1 MFSKL
6 RKPTIILQLILIN
19 VLNVNF
25 EKGYGNR
32 QSWPLPQGLR
42 VGAGGLWM
50 ARERISPA
58 IRVISEDPAWL
69 YHNEVLPERGKKV
82 VRCQH
87 DQIQGLKGPDQ
98 TQAPSRGKPSPDI
111 FSARAEAALMT
122 SLELPVHLLQTPG
135 SQCRMWI
142 LIPAWKKQTD
152 IVRQKAFL
160 REHRRWF
167 FSFTNHQR

>member
-50 ARERISPA
+50 ARESISPA
-58 IRVISEDPAWL
+58 VRTISEDPAWL

-82 VRCQH
+82 ARCQR
-87 DQIQGLKGPDQ
+87 DQIQGLKGPDSDTGPLKREIIPRHFQ
-98 TQAPSRGKPSPDI
+98 CMSRGCPHDRLGATCPSAPDLRI
-111 FSARAEAALMT
+111 TVPHMNPYPC
-122 SLELPVHLLQTPG
+122 LE
-135 SQCRMWI
+135 
-142 LIPAWKKQTD
+142 
-152 IVRQKAFL
+152 KAN
-160 REHRRWF
+160 RHCETE
-167 FSFTNHQR
+167 SIS